1 MSKQDTILVKG
12 GKSRIVYLDLVKL
25 FTIYLVIMG
34 HDIARMVNGYTV
46 GGRMYALIY
55 SFHMPLFMMLSGYF
69 ISSKT
74 LSKAFP
80 DFLLTKAR
88 QLLLPVVT
96 CTVICL
102 LYLFL
107 AREHVD
113 VRSEIIGN
121 SWFLKTL
128 FVFYVLF
135 YLIKKIPMNDWVLLI
150 VSCGLLFV
158 IPHATTLQVN
168 LLFPYFWGGV
178 SFKEIPSFGEGI
190 LQMEI
195 CSFLCCRICW
205 LLFPS
210 TVFGRSKLYWHQHRQ
225 SAKSMAFYFT
235 KVRGSL
241 FGVSGHHH
249 AVISSIQL
257 LQ

>member
-1 MSKQDTILVKG
+1 MKKG
-12 GKSRIVYLDLVKL
+12 RIQYLDLVKF

-34 HDIARMVNGYTV
+34 HVTPAMVDGWAT
-46 GGRMYALIY
+46 GKRLIDFIY

-74 LSKAFP
+74 LSKSFP

-88 QLLLPVVT
+88 QLLLPAIT
-96 CTVICL
+96 CTAICM
-102 LYLFL
+102 LYLFI

-128 FVFYVLF
+128 YVFYVLF

-168 LLFPYFWGGV
+168 LLFPYFWGGI
-178 SFKEIPSFGEGI
+178 F
-190 LQMEI
+190 
-195 CSFLCCRICW
+195 
-205 LLFPS
+205 
-210 TVFGRSKLYWHQHRQ
+210 
-225 SAKSMAFYFT
+225 
-235 KVRGSL
+235 
-241 FGVSGHHH
+241 
-249 AVISSIQL
+249 
-257 LQ
+257 